1 MDCGNYD
8 ICIVGGAGHV
18 GLPLALAFSA
28 ASQRVIIYDV
38 DTVAMDLIKSGTMP
52 FVEYEA
58 APLLTKALRENRLLF
73 SSEPRDIGR
82 ARYVIVAI
90 GTPVDEFQN
99 PEWEAVTRCVADLL
113 PHLHNAELLVLR
125 STVSPGTTDR
135 LQQFLVS
142 QEFDLPVAF
151 CPERVVQGQAIDEM
165 QQMPQIISGT
175 SPLAERRAAAIFG
188 RVATSVVLMK
198 PMEAEFAKLFC
209 NAYRYVQFA
218 ASNQFFMM
226 AHRAGCDYRRIVAG
240 IKEDYPRM
248 AGFPGAGFTAGP
260 CLLKDTLQLAA
271 GSNHQF
277 ALGHAAIQVN
287 EGLPAFVVEDIQR
300 RFPLSEMTVG
310 ILGMAFKAG
319 SDDVRSSLSYKLKK
333 LLRLHAKAVLT
344 TDPFVASDP
353 ELRPIEQVI
362 AESDL
367 LVIAAPHPAY
377 ASLETGGTPVVD
389 VWNLLPVSTPALET
403 T

>member
-1 MDCGNYD
+1 MSIPSYD
-8 ICIVGGAGHV
+8 VCVIGGAGHV
-18 GLPLALAFSA
+18 GAPLAAVLAAKGF
-28 ASQRVIIYDV
+28 RTLIYDTNDEAV
-38 DTVAMDLIKSGTMP
+38 RSILKGTWPFMEDGGDVLLHEALATARLDASSKRDDVA
-52 FVEYEA
+52 
-58 APLLTKALRENRLLF
+58 
-73 SSEPRDIGR
+73 R
-82 ARYVIVAI
+82 ATTVIVTI

-99 PEWEAVTRCVADLL
+99 PVWEAVTHCVADLL
-113 PHLHNAELLVLR
+113 PHLHDAQLLVLR

-142 QEFDLPVAF
+142 QGFDLPVAF

-226 AHRAGCDYRRIVAG
+226 AHRAGCDYSRIVAG

-333 LLRLHAKAVLT
+333 LLRLYAKAVLT
-344 TDPFVASDP
+344 TDPFVANDP
-353 ELRPIEQVI
+353 ELRPVEQVV

-367 LVIAAPHPAY
+367 LVIATPHPTY

-389 VWNLLPVSTPALET
+389 IWRLLPVSAPTLEMT
-403 T
+403 